1 MVVVGGEKIE
11 INSYFEYVDKIIED
25 DTNVSY
31 SDKIF
36 YRKQISIFKISNISP
51 RISDIKNSTSEFINI
66 DINEI
71 NSDVELYYLFEY
83 LSKRFFK
90 LLNYFAWRKRVKFSI
105 IK

>member
-1 MVVVGGEKIE
+1 MFDDVNVD
-11 INSYFEYVDKIIED
+11 INTYFEYVDKIIEND
-25 DTNVSY
+25 ANVSY
-31 SDKIF
+31 SDKVF
-36 YRKQISIFKISNISP
+36 YRNQISIFKISNISP
-51 RISDIKNSTSEFINI
+51 KISDIKNSTSEFINI

-90 LLNYFAWRKRVKFSI
+90 LLNYFAWRKRVKYGI